1 MTVFSCFWTCP
12 EAGQQV
18 EGGSADPNNL
28 QNPEKKGKRRSF
40 RVPQIEAG
48 LWVVSKYVCSKRGRG
63 WKQESGASG
72 GELNHVTEMLISGAM
87 GGKVKAG
94 QREESEYLLE
104 AGQRLESWKRGK
116 EMHFRKRFWMEKGRT
131 NNKKKEAGE
140 GVELLTVLDST
151 HVPDSHLACS
161 GHT

>member
-1 MTVFSCFWTCP
+1 MFFGDGFQLLLDLPGSGA
-12 EAGQQV
+12 AG
-18 EGGSADPNNL
+18 EGGSADPNNF

-40 RVPQIEAG
+40 RVPQIEEG

-72 GELNHVTEMLISGAM
+72 GELNNLIEALISGAM

-94 QREESEYLLE
+94 QREESQYLLE

-116 EMHFRKRFWMEKGRT
+116 EMHFRKKLWMERERKKSKKRKRGKGW
-131 NNKKKEAGE
+131 N
-140 GVELLTVLDST
+140 
-151 HVPDSHLACS
+151 CS
-161 GHT
+161 QFWIQPIYPIAT

>member
-28 QNPEKKGKRRSF
+28 QNPGKRRSF
-40 RVPQIEAG
+40 PVPQIEAG

-87 GGKVKAG
+87 RGKVKAG
-94 QREESEYLLE
+94 QQEESEYVLE
-104 AGQRLESWKRGK
+104 AGQWLERWKQ
-116 EMHFRKRFWMEKGRT
+116 
-131 NNKKKEAGE
+131 
-140 GVELLTVLDST
+140 
-151 HVPDSHLACS
+151 
-161 GHT
+161 